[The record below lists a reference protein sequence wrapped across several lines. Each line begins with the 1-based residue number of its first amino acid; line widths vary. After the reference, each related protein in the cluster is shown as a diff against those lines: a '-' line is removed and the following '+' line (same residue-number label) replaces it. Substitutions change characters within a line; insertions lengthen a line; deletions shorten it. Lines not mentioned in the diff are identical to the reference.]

1 MAFPTANLV
10 RMLFQSWRSHCSPF
24 VKVYMNTS
32 TGKSQVKEEPKRC
45 MFTEGHDRSALHWVR
60 GLPLSPPTNITYWSC
75 LLYNGRILN
84 IRNGTIDEVL
94 GCGFQDISVGEST
107 LVWMELATSG
117 MPTRDVRNDLCK
129 FFFLLGNVSWFCV
142 YRLTI

>member
-1 MAFPTANLV
+1 
-10 RMLFQSWRSHCSPF
+10 MLFQSWRSHCSPF

-45 MFTEGHDRSALHWVR
+45 MFAEGHDRSALHWVR
-60 GLPLSPPTNITYWSC
+60 GKQQICYKRCHKTWEIPEPTKKVI

-107 LVWMELATSG
+107 LVWYGSCI
-117 MPTRDVRNDLCK
+117 N
-129 FFFLLGNVSWFCV
+129 FLPLICH
-142 YRLTI
+142 